1 MRKKETAGE
10 RMEKLLAYIRGK
22 QTISYNDVILFCRET
37 LGVSEQTANNYLSA
51 LERAALIRVKPNE
64 ITPWDSKSRRA

>member
-10 RMEKLLAYIRGK
+10 RVEKLLAYIRDK
-22 QTISYNDVILFCRET
+22 HAVSYNDAIFFCRET
-37 LGVSEQTANNYLSA
+37 LGVSEQTANNYLNA

-64 ITPWDSKSRRA
+64 ITPWYSNPR